1 MNHVEAKQSQHKSW
15 TMVAPGW
22 GKYDPLMRTWA
33 APVTERMIALA
44 AIREGSRVL
53 DIACGAGEPALT
65 IAERVGPGGAV
76 LATDFVEEMIGYA
89 RSKAQARSLSNVEF
103 RCVDGEVIDAMKGAF
118 DAVTMRWGLMF
129 MPDPVKCMHCANSA
143 LKPGGKAVISVWTE
157 AANNP
162 FVTVP
167 LGVLKRHMDVPTPP
181 PGAPGIFALADPDRL
196 RAIFAEAGFSD
207 VTIEQVSLPMADFS
221 TGAEYDLFI
230 RELAGPVASLFA
242 QLPADT
248 QAIVKQEIAR
258 EAEVRS
264 SKPGRVYLHGIT
276 HVVVGTKPR
285 NQA

>member
-1 MNHVEAKQSQHKSW
+1 
-15 TMVAPGW
+15 MVAPGW
-22 GKYDPLMRTWA
+22 GKYDPQMRTWA
-33 APVTERMIALA
+33 QPVTDRMIALA

-89 RSKAQARSLSNVEF
+89 RSKAQARALSNIEF
-103 RCVDGEVIDAMKGAF
+103 RCVDGEVIDAMKNSF

-129 MPDPVKCMHCANSA
+129 MPDPGKCMHCAYTA

-181 PGAPGIFALADPDRL
+181 PGAPGIFALANPDRL
-196 RAIFAEAGFSD
+196 RSIFAEAGFRD
-207 VTIEQVSLPMADFS
+207 VAIEQVQIPMADFP
-221 TGAEYDLFI
+221 TGAEYDVFI
-230 RELAGPVASLFA
+230 RELAGPVASLYA
-242 QLPADT
+242 QLPAET
-248 QAIVKQEIAR
+248 QERVKKEIAQ
-258 EAEVRS
+258 EAEARS

-276 HVVVGTKPR
+276 HVAVGTK
-285 NQA
+285 

>member
-1 MNHVEAKQSQHKSW
+1 MDMVEAKKNQHKSW

-22 GKYDPLMRTWA
+22 GKYDPQMRTWA
-33 APVTERMIALA
+33 QPVTDRMIALA

-89 RSKAQARSLSNVEF
+89 RSKAQARALSNIEF
-103 RCVDGEVIDAMKGAF
+103 RCVDGEVIDAMKNSF

-129 MPDPVKCMHCANSA
+129 MPDPGKCMHCAYTA

-181 PGAPGIFALADPDRL
+181 PGAPGIFALANPDRL
-196 RAIFAEAGFSD
+196 RSIFAEAGFRD
-207 VTIEQVSLPMADFS
+207 VAIEQVQIPMADFP
-221 TGAEYDLFI
+221 TGAEYDVFI
-230 RELAGPVASLFA
+230 RELAGPVASLYA
-242 QLPADT
+242 QLPAET
-248 QAIVKQEIAR
+248 QERVKKEIAQ
-258 EAEVRS
+258 EAEARS

-276 HVVVGTKPR
+276 HVAVGTK
-285 NQA
+285 